1 MNLLNN
7 EILVEMKMKIEKY
20 CISQHIK
27 ILFYIQ
33 VTETDYYSFTAA
45 ILLSLYYLFLW
56 TPWWEKCCLE
66 TIDNRPE
73 ECNKVIKLKVEYD
86 DNKEEKE
93 VNFVAS
99 KCCENGIF
107 ICSL

>member
-1 MNLLNN
+1 MIHIFQSNL
-7 EILVEMKMKIEKY
+7 I
-20 CISQHIK
+20 
-27 ILFYIQ
+27 
-33 VTETDYYSFTAA
+33 SFTAA

-66 TIDNRPE
+66 TIENRPE
-73 ECNKVIKLKVEYD
+73 ECNKVIKLKIENVDE
-86 DNKEEKE
+86 EEKE
-93 VNFVAS
+93 FNFVAS

>member
-1 MNLLNN
+1 MIHILESNL
-7 EILVEMKMKIEKY
+7 I
-20 CISQHIK
+20 
-27 ILFYIQ
+27 
-33 VTETDYYSFTAA
+33 SFTAA

-73 ECNKVIKLKVEYD
+73 ECNKVIKLKVENV
-86 DNKEEKE
+86 NKEEKE
-93 VNFVAS
+93 FNFVAS